1 MLIKGLPGTGK
12 TQTLVTLIR
21 LLTMLKKS
29 VLITSHTNSAV
40 DNILLRLMEHDVK
53 FMRLGSAQRIH
64 EKLRD
69 YRESFLIENCKT
81 GEDLQK
87 VYDEIP
93 VVAVTCLGSGHALL
107 TRRKFDF
114 CLVDEATQ
122 IFQPTVIRPL
132 LSAEKFILVGDPK
145 QLAPLVRSSIP
156 GGSES
161 LFERLDSS
169 QSTMVLGLQYRMNR
183 VITKL
188 ANGLTY
194 GGGLKCG
201 NETVEKATMKIPL
214 TTAVEKWLA
223 KALSPHIDMSCALI
237 DTGDVSEFIDNPH
250 VNPAEA
256 SIVVHIVEL
265 LKDAGIPST
274 TIGVIAPYRG
284 QVELLRKLLLG
295 VEVNTVDQ
303 YQGRDKEIILYSCT
317 QSKAKEATGTE
328 ILEDRRRLTVAIT
341 RAKHKLIMIGDVKC
355 LGEYAPFADLFKHLP
370 SIAKIRVEEGK
381 SEFSWK
387 LLMEKVL

>member
-21 LLTMLKKS
+21 ILTILKKS

-40 DNILLRLMEHDVK
+40 DNILLRLMDHNVK
-53 FMRLGSAQRIH
+53 FMRVGSAQRING
-64 EKLRD
+64 KLTKFL
-69 YRESFLIENCKT
+69 EASLIEHCKT
-81 GEDLQK
+81 GEELQK

-93 VVAVTCLGSGHALL
+93 VVAVTCLGSSHALL
-107 TRRKFDF
+107 TRRKFDY

-132 LSAEKFILVGDPK
+132 LSADRFILVGDPK
-145 QLAPLVRSSIP
+145 QLAPLVRSSVA
-156 GGSES
+156 GGDES
-161 LFERLDSS
+161 LFERLDEPK
-169 QSTMVLGLQYRMNR
+169 STMLLGLQYRMNR

-194 GGGLKCG
+194 SGDLQCG
-201 NETVEKATMKIPL
+201 TEAVEKATMKFSLPIE
-214 TTAVEKWLA
+214 EKWLA
-223 KALSPHIDMSCALI
+223 KALSQHIDMSCALI
-237 DTGDVSEFIDNPH
+237 DTGDVSRFIESPH

-256 SIVVHIVEL
+256 AIVLHIVGL
-265 LKDAGIPST
+265 LTDAGTST
-274 TIGVIAPYRG
+274 NAIGVIAPYRS
-284 QVELLRKLLLG
+284 QVEFLRKLLPS

-303 YQGRDKEIILYSCT
+303 YQGRDKEIVVYSCT
-317 QSKAKEATGTE
+317 QSKAKESSGTE

-355 LGEYAPFADLFKHLP
+355 LSDYAPFADLFKHLP
-370 SIAKIRVEEGK
+370 GIAKVKVEDGK
-381 SEFSWK
+381 SGFQWEK
-387 LLMEKVL
+387 LMEKVL